1 MKITETS
8 FSNYWQYEAGEGPAY
23 AAALPRKAR
32 CLVIGG
38 GYTGLS
44 SALHLAARQQGVV
57 VIEALRLGQG
67 ASGRNGGQVIPGLK
81 LGPQALRERFGARRA
96 EPLIRAVY
104 GAADEVFGLIR
115 EHAIDCDARQQGWL
129 LATHNPAALELQ
141 RQRAEERRE
150 VGADVQLLDAAEA
163 RRRIGSSAYSG
174 GLFDPRGGML
184 QPLRYLRGLARA
196 AQARGVSI
204 HEEVRA
210 LSLSRNNG
218 LWTVQTSAGEIQA
231 EQVLIATN
239 AYSGNLLP
247 GLAQTHVPLW
257 SLQAAT
263 EPLPPALLERIL
275 PGDVPVSDSFRVL
288 RYFRRSADGRLL
300 LGTRGAFT
308 DRIGGGDAQRVA
320 KEMLSIFPELAGTA
334 LSHCWSGRIAVP
346 AGQIPLLH
354 RPQPGLLVALGYY
367 GRGVA
372 MATLMGRFVAELLDG
387 LPEEESVYP
396 VTPYRPLP
404 GAMLHRT
411 VARVTANAL
420 RLRDVIERRLQEST
434 P

>member
-1 MKITETS
+1 MKTDQTS
-8 FSNYWQYEAGEGPAY
+8 YSNYWQFEAGTPPPMLAGLPA
-23 AAALPRKAR
+23 KAR
-32 CLVIGG
+32 CLVIGA

-44 SALHLAARQQGVV
+44 SALHLAARQSGVV
-57 VIEALRLGQG
+57 VIDALRLGQG

-81 LGPQALRERFGARRA
+81 LGPQELRERFGERRA
-96 EPLIRAVY
+96 APLIRAVY

-115 EHAIDCDARQQGWL
+115 EHGIDCGARQQGWL
-129 LATHNPAALELQ
+129 LALHNGAALEQ
-141 RQRAEERRE
+141 QRARAVERQE
-150 VGADVQLLDAAEA
+150 VGAPVQLLGAEEA
-163 RRRIGSSAYSG
+163 RRRVGSSAYLG
-174 GLFDPRGGML
+174 AMLDPRGGML
-184 QPLRYLRGLARA
+184 QPLRYLHGLADA
-196 AQARGVSI
+196 ARRRGVSI

-210 LSLSRNNG
+210 LSLEHAGGR
-218 LWTVQTSAGEIQA
+218 WTVRTSAGEIQA

-239 AYSGNLLP
+239 AYSGNLYP

-263 EPLPPALLERIL
+263 EPLPAELLERIL
-275 PGDVPVSDSFRVL
+275 PGDLPVSDSYRVL

-308 DRIGGGDAQRVA
+308 DRVGLSDAQRVA
-320 KEMLSIFPELAGTA
+320 KEMLSIFPALAGTA

-346 AGQIPLLH
+346 ASRIPLLH
-354 RPQPGLLVALGYY
+354 RPQPGLTVALGYY

-372 MATLMGRFVAELLDG
+372 MATLMGRVVAELIDG
-387 LPEEESVYP
+387 LPEQESVYP

-404 GAMLHRT
+404 GALFHRT

-420 RLRDVIERRLQEST
+420 RLRDVIERRMQEPT

>member
-1 MKITETS
+1 MKIDSAS
-8 FSNYWQYEAGEGPAY
+8 FSNYWQAEAGSVPSY
-23 AAALPRKAR
+23 TAALPHRAR

-44 SALHLAARQQGVV
+44 CALHLAPRQQGIV

-81 LGPQALRERFGARRA
+81 LGPQALRERFGERRA
-96 EPLIRAVY
+96 EPLIREVY
-104 GAADEVFGLIR
+104 GAADTVFDLIR
-115 EHAIDCDARQQGWL
+115 RHAIDCDARQSGWL
-129 LATHNPAALELQ
+129 LATHNPAALALQ
-141 RQRAEERRE
+141 QERAEERRE
-150 VGADVQLLDAAEA
+150 VGAPLQLLDAAEV
-163 RRRIGSSAYSG
+163 RRRIGSNAYIG
-174 GLFDPRGGML
+174 AALDPRGGTL
-184 QPLRYLRGLARA
+184 QPLRYLHGLARA
-196 AQARGVSI
+196 AQALGVSI

-210 LSLSRNNG
+210 LGLSHSNG

-239 AYSGNLLP
+239 AYSGNLIP

-263 EPLPPALLERIL
+263 EPLSPELLARIL
-275 PGDVPVSDSFRVL
+275 PGEQPVSDSFRVL

-300 LGTRGAFT
+300 LGTRGAFR
-308 DRIGGGDAQRVA
+308 DGVGAADARRVA
-320 KEMLSIFPELAGTA
+320 QEMLSIFPALANSA

-346 AGQIPLLH
+346 ASQIPLLH
-354 RPQPGLLVALGYY
+354 RPHPGLTVALGYY

-372 MATLMGRFVAELLDG
+372 MATLMGHYVAELIDG
-387 LPEEESVYP
+387 LPEQESVYP

-404 GAMLHRT
+404 GALLHRS

-420 RLRDVIERRLQEST
+420 RLRDVIERRLQERT